1 MNQKWILAFYSI
13 PSKPEKNR
21 VKIYRKLQKHGA
33 LALKDGVYIL
43 PFTPDNYEFF
53 TWLRGEVALFDGSMN
68 FTTVE
73 KLDTMS
79 DDELIASFIALATST
94 YEAIAEKIS
103 SLITPTDE
111 AYAQNLKKLI
121 KEFEAIVEHDYFGS
135 PKGKE
140 LKKELQLLQEVL
152 WQESHMAP
160 MVPKRDIMEYQNKIW
175 QTRPR
180 PFVDRMASVW
190 LIKNFIDKEAR
201 FIFNEMIDPFAISFD
216 MQDATISHIGDFC
229 TFEVLLK
236 SFSLENEAL
245 LEIAKLVHN
254 LDINDDKYHAPHA
267 EGIRLILS
275 SIRETSKD
283 DDEII
288 KKSGTIFDYIVKN
301 QH

>member
-43 PFTPDNYEFF
+43 PFTPDNHEFF
-53 TWLRGEVALFDGSMN
+53 TWLRGEIALFDGSMN
-68 FTTVE
+68 FATVE
-73 KLDTMS
+73 KLDTIS
-79 DDELIASFIALATST
+79 DDELMASFVALATSA
-94 YEAIAEKIS
+94 YEVIVDKIS
-103 SLITPTDE
+103 SLGTPADDS
-111 AYAQNLKKLI
+111 YAQNLKKII
-121 KEFEAIVEHDYFGS
+121 KEFQTIEEHDYFGS
-135 PKGKE
+135 PKSKE

-152 WQESHMAP
+152 WQENHIAP
-160 MVPKRDIMEYQNKIW
+160 AVPKRDIMEYQDKIW

-180 PFVDRMASVW
+180 PFVDRMASAW
-190 LIKNFIDKEAR
+190 LIKNYIDKEAK
-201 FIFNEMIDPFAISFD
+201 FIFSQEIDSSAISFD
-216 MQDATISHIGDFC
+216 MQDATISHIGDLC

-245 LEIAKLVHN
+245 LNIAKLIHN
-254 LDINDDKYHAPHA
+254 LDINDDKYHTPHA
-267 EGIRLILS
+267 EGIKLILS

-283 DDEII
+283 DYEII

-301 QH
+301 PH